1 MRGRPNVKG
10 VGGQDS
16 ATSEKQMMS
25 AALVLATVNAPY
37 SEQLDAQGLAY
48 CLQDQTA
55 AKAMP
60 GHMSSFFGEVKPA
73 LQIDFALQFNI
84 THAEL
89 AAAAN
94 AFAIYTGQRYPLAA
108 GV

>member
-1 MRGRPNVKG
+1 VLVDKTLIAVK
-10 VGGQDS
+10 
-16 ATSEKQMMS
+16 KMMS
-25 AALVLATVNAPY
+25 PALVLATVNAPY

-73 LQIDFALQFNI
+73 LQIDFALLFNI

-89 AAAAN
+89 AAAAK
-94 AFAIYTGQRYPLAA
+94 AFAIYTGECYPLAA
-108 GV
+108 